1 MNFIDLINFWT
12 TANVMKLLLA
22 LLIFMVLWTMITMH
36 RNPEDSFDIKDL
48 VSTEDKIDEKKFTRF
63 GAWVIS
69 TWGFVYLIVNNPTN
83 FPEWYFI
90 GYMGAWVANAI
101 FDKRFNSDHNRSS
114 SDQMPPIRRPRLSA
128 PADSDYMPPRA

>member
-1 MNFIDLINFWT
+1 MTEALTFFTAKT
-12 TANVMKLLLA
+12 TLSLLLG
-22 LLIFMVLWTMITMH
+22 LLILIIILTMIAMH

-48 VSTEDKIDEKKFTRF
+48 VSTDGKLNERKFTRF

-101 FDKRFNSDHNRSS
+101 FDKYVSKKE
-114 SDQMPPIRRPRLSA
+114 
-128 PADSDYMPPRA
+128 